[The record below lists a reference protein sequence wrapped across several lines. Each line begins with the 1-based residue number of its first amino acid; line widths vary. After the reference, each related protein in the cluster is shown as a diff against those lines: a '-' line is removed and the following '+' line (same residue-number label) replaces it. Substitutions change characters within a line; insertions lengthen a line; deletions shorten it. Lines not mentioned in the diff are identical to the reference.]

1 MHFYNFNINDFNAS
15 TRHLSHVERALYR
28 DLIDMYYQNERPI
41 CADFDNLCRK
51 LIVKSDDEKQALQ
64 NVLNDFFVIK
74 KLKGD
79 KAHCWHHKRIDRELK
94 NYKFRQTPANEM
106 TNKNQTPSNEN
117 QTPTNAATNDNQT
130 LGDRQ
135 QAYKQKVNNL
145 VNALRSKGINAN
157 SRMKIGELQTLFDAH
172 CKQTSNAPTNATNE
186 MTNATN
192 AVSQVYNHKPI
203 TNNHK
208 PNIKTSITQSAD
220 ADAVVCA
227 GVELNEHQAETQ
239 QKPKKASKADA
250 WKALL
255 AENGIVGQL
264 ADDYIAIRLAKNAPL
279 TATAMDGLKREAAKA
294 GMTLEQA
301 ITYST
306 EQGWQGF
313 KAEWLLNKVFVGGG
327 GNPVAQPFNKINQ
340 TPVHT
345 QGGAFLAKDIF

>member
-15 TRHLSHVERALYR
+15 TRHLSHLERALYR
-28 DLIDMYYQNERPI
+28 DLIDMYYKNERPI
-41 CADFDNLCRK
+41 CDDFDNLCRT
-51 LIVKSDDEKQALQ
+51 LIAKSDEEKQALQ

-79 KAHCWHHKRIDRELK
+79 KAPCWHHNRVDRELK
-94 NYKFRQTPANEM
+94 KYKFCQTP
-106 TNKNQTPSNEN
+106 TNKNQTP
-117 QTPTNAATNDNQT
+117 TNATTNANQT
-130 LGDRQ
+130 LCDRQ
-135 QAYKQKVNNL
+135 QTHKQKVNYL
-145 VNALRSKGINAN
+145 VNALRNKGIKAN
-157 SRMKIGELQTLFDAH
+157 SRMRIGELQTLFDAH
-172 CKQTSNAPTNATNE
+172 CKQASNENQTPTND
-186 MTNATN
+186 TN
-192 AVSQVYNHKPI
+192 AVSKVYIHNPI

-208 PNIKTSITQSAD
+208 PNIKTITQSAD

-227 GVELNEHQAETQ
+227 GVELNEHQVEKNQ
-239 QKPKKASKADA
+239 QKPKKADA

-279 TATAMDGLKREAAKA
+279 TATAMEGLKREADKA

-313 KAEWLLNKVFVGGG
+313 KAEWLLNKVFGG
-327 GNPVAQPFNKINQ
+327 GNQSKPQNRINDL
-340 TPVHT
+340 PKHT

>member
-15 TRHLSHVERALYR
+15 TRHLSHIERALYR

-41 CADFDNLCRK
+41 CDDFDNLCRK
-51 LIVKSDDEKQALQ
+51 LIAKSDEEKQALQ

-79 KAHCWHHKRIDRELK
+79 KALCWHHNRIDRELK
-94 NYKFRQTPANEM
+94 KYKFRQTP
-106 TNKNQTPSNEN
+106 TNATTNEN
-117 QTPTNAATNDNQT
+117 QTPTNATTNANQT
-130 LGDRQ
+130 QCDRQ
-135 QAYKQKVNNL
+135 QTHKQKVNYL
-145 VNALRSKGINAN
+145 VNALRNKGIKAN
-157 SRMKIGELQTLFDAH
+157 SRMRIGELQTLFDAH
-172 CKQTSNAPTNATNE
+172 CKQASNENQTPTNAT
-186 MTNATN
+186 TNDTN
-192 AVSQVYNHKPI
+192 AVSQVYNQKPI

-208 PNIKTSITQSAD
+208 LNIKTSITQSAD

-227 GVELNEHQAETQ
+227 GVELNEHQAEETQ
-239 QKPKKASKADA
+239 QKPNTKLKKADA

-264 ADDYIAIRLAKNAPL
+264 ADDYVAIRVAKNAPL
-279 TATAMDGLKREAAKA
+279 TATAMEGLKREAAKA

-306 EQGWQGF
+306 EQGWMGF
-313 KAEWLLNKVFVGGG
+313 KAEWLLNKVFGG
-327 GNPVAQPFNKINQ
+327 GNQSKPQNRINDL
-340 TPVHT
+340 PKHT

>member
-1 MHFYNFNINDFNAS
+1 MYFYNFNINDFNAS
-15 TRHLSHVERALYR
+15 TRHLSHLERALYR

-41 CADFDNLCRK
+41 CDDFDNLCRK
-51 LIVKSDDEKQALQ
+51 LIAKSDEEKQALQ

-79 KAHCWHHKRIDRELK
+79 KAPCWHHNRIDSELK
-94 NYKFRQTPANEM
+94 KYKFR
-106 TNKNQTPSNEN
+106 QTPSNEN

-135 QAYKQKVNNL
+135 QAYKQKVNDL
-145 VNALRSKGINAN
+145 VSALRNKGIKAN

-172 CKQTSNAPTNATNE
+172 CKQTSNTTTNATNE
-186 MTNATN
+186 TTNDTN

-203 TNNHK
+203 TNNQ
-208 PNIKTSITQSAD
+208 NIKTSITQSAD
-220 ADAVVCA
+220 ADAPTHKDA
-227 GVELNEHQAETQ
+227 
-239 QKPKKASKADA
+239 KPKKTKADA

-313 KAEWLLNKVFVGGG
+313 KAEWLLNKVF
-327 GNPVAQPFNKINQ
+327 GNQSKQQNRINDL
-340 TPVHT
+340 PKHT

>member
-1 MHFYNFNINDFNAS
+1 MHFYNFNINDFNSS
-15 TRHLSHVERALYR
+15 TRHLSHLERALYR

-41 CADFDNLCRK
+41 RDDFDNLCRK
-51 LIVKSDDEKQALQ
+51 LIAKSDEEKQALQ

-79 KAHCWHHKRIDRELK
+79 KAPCWHHNRIDRELK
-94 NYKFRQTPANEM
+94 KYKFC
-106 TNKNQTPSNEN
+106 QTPSNKN
-117 QTPTNAATNDNQT
+117 QTPTNATTNENQT
-130 LGDRQ
+130 PCDRQ
-135 QAYKQKVNNL
+135 KTHKQKVNYL
-145 VNALRSKGINAN
+145 VNALRNKGIKAN
-157 SRMKIGELQTLFDAH
+157 SRMRIGELQTLFDAH
-172 CKQTSNAPTNATNE
+172 CKQASNENQTPTNATAND
-186 MTNATN
+186 TN

-208 PNIKTSITQSAD
+208 PNIKTSITQSAV

-227 GVELNEHQAETQ
+227 GVELNEHQVEKNQ
-239 QKPKKASKADA
+239 QKPKKADV

-279 TATAMDGLKREAAKA
+279 TATAMEGLKREAAKA

-313 KAEWLLNKVFVGGG
+313 KAEWLLNKVFGSGG
-327 GNPVAQPFNKINQ
+327 GNQSKPQNRINDL
-340 TPVHT
+340 PKHT

>member
-15 TRHLSHVERALYR
+15 TRHLSHLERALYR

-41 CADFDNLCRK
+41 CDDFGNLCRK
-51 LIVKSDDEKQALQ
+51 LIAKSDEEKQALQ

-79 KAHCWHHKRIDRELK
+79 KAPCWHHNRIDRELK
-94 NYKFRQTPANEM
+94 KYKFC
-106 TNKNQTPSNEN
+106 
-117 QTPTNAATNDNQT
+117 QTPTNATTNANQT
-130 LGDRQ
+130 PCDRQ
-135 QAYKQKVNNL
+135 QTHKQKVNYL
-145 VNALRSKGINAN
+145 VNALRNKGIKAN
-157 SRMKIGELQTLFDAH
+157 SRMRIGELQTLFDAH
-172 CKQTSNAPTNATNE
+172 CKQASNENQTPTNDA
-186 MTNATN
+186 N

-227 GVELNEHQAETQ
+227 GVELNEHQVEE
-239 QKPKKASKADA
+239 KPKKAKPSKADA

-264 ADDYIAIRLAKNAPL
+264 ADDYVAIRVAKNAPL
-279 TATAMDGLKREAAKA
+279 TATAMEGLKREAAKA

-313 KAEWLLNKVFVGGG
+313 KAEWLLNKVFGSGGG
-327 GNPVAQPFNKINQ
+327 SQSKPQNRINDL
-340 TPVHT
+340 PKHT

>member
-1 MHFYNFNINDFNAS
+1 MHFYSFNINDFNAS
-15 TRHLSHVERALYR
+15 TRHLSHLERALYR
-28 DLIDMYYQNERPI
+28 DLIDMYYKNERPI
-41 CADFDNLCRK
+41 CDDFDNLCRT
-51 LIVKSDDEKQALQ
+51 LIAKSDEEKQALQ

-79 KAHCWHHKRIDRELK
+79 KAPCWHHNRVDRELK
-94 NYKFRQTPANEM
+94 KYKFCQTP
-106 TNKNQTPSNEN
+106 TNKNQTP
-117 QTPTNAATNDNQT
+117 TND
-130 LGDRQ
+130 
-135 QAYKQKVNNL
+135 
-145 VNALRSKGINAN
+145 
-157 SRMKIGELQTLFDAH
+157 
-172 CKQTSNAPTNATNE
+172 
-186 MTNATN
+186 TN
-192 AVSQVYNHKPI
+192 AVSKVYIHNPI

-208 PNIKTSITQSAD
+208 PNIKTITQSAD

-227 GVELNEHQAETQ
+227 NEHQVEKNQ
-239 QKPKKASKADA
+239 QKPKKADA

-279 TATAMDGLKREAAKA
+279 TATAMEGLKREAAKA

-313 KAEWLLNKVFVGGG
+313 KAEWLLNKVFGG
-327 GNPVAQPFNKINQ
+327 GNQSKPQNRINDL
-340 TPVHT
+340 PKHT